1 METAAPESAAPPKPA
16 GRFLVRLAPGV
27 ASIAQLPRAAFGS
40 EIVAGVTVAAIS
52 VPGGLAMAQ
61 LMGIPAVMGL
71 YACIVPSLVYALVG
85 PSSRFLV
92 VGPDTGTCVML
103 AASATALGAASPEA
117 RAGLIQML
125 TLLVGGLC
133 LAAYVLRLGLITKL
147 VSRPVLLGYIAGV
160 AATLLVKQL
169 KPLTGIDL
177 ESSGLLRP
185 MIEVVRRGAEV
196 SGLTVGLGL
205 SLFVLLR
212 LIKRYLKPV
221 PGPVV
226 VIVLGIAAS
235 WGFDLAAQGV
245 AVVGQVPSG
254 LPTFDLPANTG
265 HWNGLVEAA
274 AGIMIIS
281 AASGILTASAF
292 GEYVGAR
299 ARPNQELASFGLAN
313 LGAALFQG
321 FVVTGSDSR
330 TAAAISA
337 GGRSALVGIVS
348 AATVGLVAMF
358 LVGPIAL
365 LPSAALAAI
374 LGSAAIDLVDVAG
387 FRELAR
393 INRYELVL
401 ALVTVAGVI
410 WVGVLEGVV
419 IAVGVTL
426 GHLVVLAARP
436 RDSVMGR
443 TPGGQAL
450 VTLRRDP
457 QARQSPGILAYL
469 FESSLFFVNAEY
481 FGDRVRLALA
491 AQPDTRYLVL
501 DTSLMMHADS
511 AAVAV
516 LTRLVEEL
524 KARGIVVLMGGGHG
538 RFREIVFR
546 SGLADLI
553 GRDRLFLTP
562 EEAFTAAEAL
572 RDAA

>member
-1 METAAPESAAPPKPA
+1 MEDFDSPAATRVAAPHLA
-16 GRFLVRLAPGV
+16 RFAPGV
-27 ASIAQLPRAAFGS
+27 ASIVELPPKAIGT
-40 EIVAGVTVAAIS
+40 EIVVGMTVAAIS

-61 LMGIPAVMGL
+61 LMGIPTVMGL
-71 YACIVPSLVYALVG
+71 YACIVPSLIYALLG

-103 AASATALGAASPEA
+103 AASATALGATIPDA
-117 RAGLIQML
+117 RANLIQIL
-125 TLLVGGLC
+125 TLMVAILC
-133 LAAYVLRLGLITKL
+133 IAAYLLRLGLITKL
-147 VSRPVLLGYIAGV
+147 ISRPVLLGYIAGI

-169 KPLTGIDL
+169 KPLTGVAL
-177 ESSGLLRP
+177 ESPGLFRP
-185 MIEVVRRGAEV
+185 LIEVFRRSAEV
-196 SGLTVGLGL
+196 SWLTVALGL
-205 SLFVLLR
+205 SLFVVLR
-212 LIKRYLKPV
+212 LIKAYVKPV
-221 PGPVV
+221 PGPIV
-226 VIVLGIAAS
+226 VIVIAIAAS
-235 WGFDLAAQGV
+235 WWFDLGARGV
-245 AVVGQVPSG
+245 ALVGAVPSG
-254 LPTFDLPANTG
+254 LPSFNVPKIAG
-265 HWNGLVEAA
+265 HWTGLVEAA
-274 AGIMIIS
+274 AGIMLVS
-281 AASGILTASAF
+281 SASGILTASAF

-299 ARPNQELASFGLAN
+299 NQANRELASFGYAN
-313 LGAALFQG
+313 LGAAFFQG

-330 TAAAISA
+330 TAAAIGS
-337 GGRSALVGIVS
+337 GGRSALVGVS
-348 AATVGLVAMF
+348 SAVMVGLVAMF

-374 LGSAAIDLVDVAG
+374 LGSAAVDLVDIPA
-387 FRELAR
+387 FKALAR

-401 ALVTVAGVI
+401 ALVAIAGVI
-410 WVGVLEGVV
+410 WVGVLEGVI
-419 IAVGVTL
+419 IAVGATL

-436 RDSVMGR
+436 RDGVMGR
-443 TPGGQAL
+443 SPGGRAL

-457 QARQSPGILAYL
+457 DAQETPGILVYL